1 VSRGKIIAGIVGLVV
16 VGAIVAGVV
25 VSAQGAV
32 PQVTA
37 AKVEQETLGVLVT
50 ASGKIEAAD
59 KADVFP
65 PTMGTLDTVSV
76 VDGQKVKAGDVLAT
90 MDIASMRLQVAQARA
105 GLKAAQ
111 AQLDGVNKG
120 IPAAIDKAA
129 AQAGVDAAQT
139 AYHTALDAYT
149 AYKALYDGEPDVLVK
164 ASMVATLTQMLMG
177 KEQAYAGYLSA
188 QSGSNKLSTMSKVA
202 AAKAAANAGVS
213 QASEGLALAEDML
226 DNATLTAPMD
236 GVVIFAALGAPG
248 MDGSTPKAEHGSPV
262 GPQSAVFTVV
272 QFGALNFNAQVDE
285 ADIDRVKAD
294 AKGTVR
300 LDAFPSDSLDA
311 KVVTVKPTAIQTTT
325 GGIAFPVL
333 LSVSPGDKNLLLGMS
348 GSVDIEVSAVSGA
361 ITVPIEALFDE
372 NGKKYVFVIS
382 GGKVAKTEVTTGAL
396 TDTRAQLLTGATT
409 GQDVAV
415 GNLSSL
421 KDGMAVRTK

>member
-1 VSRGKIIAGIVGLVV
+1 VSRGKIIAGIVALVV

-50 ASGKIEAAD
+50 ASGKIEAAS

-76 VDGQKVKAGDVLAT
+76 SDGQKVKAGDVLAT
-90 MDIASMRLQVAQARA
+90 MDEASLRMQVAQARA

-129 AQAGVDAAQT
+129 AQAGVDAAKS
-139 AYHTALDAYT
+139 AYDLAKDAYNGMWF
-149 AYKALYDGEPDVLVK
+149 LHSLEP
-164 ASMVATLTQMLMG
+164 SWEATLAQMLIA
-177 KEQAYAGYLSA
+177 KEQAYAGLLSA
-188 QSGSNKLSTMSKVA
+188 QSGSNKLSTMSKVS
-202 AAKAAANAGVS
+202 AAKAAAQAGVS
-213 QASEGLALAEDML
+213 QASQGLALAEDVL
-226 DNATLTAPMD
+226 DKATLTAPMD

-285 ADIDRVKAD
+285 ADIDRVKAG

-372 NGKKYVFVIS
+372 NGKKYIFVIS
-382 GGKVAKTEVTTGAL
+382 AGKVAKTEVTTGAL

>member
-32 PQVTA
+32 PQVTV

-50 ASGKIEAAD
+50 ASGKIEAAS
-59 KADVFP
+59 KADVFA

-76 VDGQKVKAGDVLAT
+76 ADGQKVKAGDVLAT
-90 MDIASMRLQVAQARA
+90 MDTASLRLQVAQARA

-111 AQLDGVNKG
+111 AQLDGVNRG
-120 IPAAIDKAA
+120 VPAAIDKAA
-129 AQAGVDAAQT
+129 AQAGVDAAKT
-139 AYHTALDAYT
+139 GYDAAKGAYDAFKLAYDTALPA
-149 AYKALYDGEPDVLVK
+149 AQP
-164 ASMVATLTQMLMG
+164 SMVATLTQMLIG
-177 KEQAYAGYLSA
+177 KQQAYAGYLSA
-188 QSGSNKLSTMSKVA
+188 QSGENKLSTMGKIS
-202 AAKAAANAGVS
+202 AAKAAAQAGVS
-213 QASEGLALAEDML
+213 QASEGLALAEDTL
-226 DNATLTAPMD
+226 DNSTLTAPMD

-248 MDGSTPKAEHGSPV
+248 MDGSTPKAEHGSAV

-285 ADIDRVKAD
+285 ADIDRVKAG

-372 NGKKYVFVIS
+372 NGKKYVFVIE
-382 GGKVAKTEVTTGAL
+382 GGKVTKTEVTTGAL
-396 TDTRAQLLTGATT
+396 TDARAQLLTGATT

>member
-16 VGAIVAGVV
+16 VGGIVAGVV
-25 VSAQGAV
+25 ISAQGAV
-32 PQVTA
+32 PQVTV
-37 AKVEQETLGVLVT
+37 AKVQQETLGVLVT

-59 KADVFP
+59 KADVFA
-65 PTMGTLDTVSV
+65 PTMGTLDSV
-76 VDGQKVKAGDVLAT
+76 AVTDGQKVKAGDVLAT
-90 MDIASMRLQVAQARA
+90 MDTAPLRLQVAQARA

-111 AQLDGVNKG
+111 AQLDGVNRG
-120 IPAAIDKAA
+120 VPAAIDKSA
-129 AQAGVDAAQT
+129 AQAGVDAAKT
-139 AYHTALDAYT
+139 AYDAAKAAYDAFKLGYDAALPAVQ
-149 AYKALYDGEPDVLVK
+149 P
-164 ASMVATLTQMLMG
+164 SMVATLTQMLIG

-188 QSGSNKLSTMSKVA
+188 QSGSNKLTTMSKVA

-213 QASEGLALAEDML
+213 QASQGLALAEDTL
-226 DNATLTAPMD
+226 DKAVLTAPMD

-285 ADIDRVKAD
+285 ADIDRVKLAS
-294 AKGTVR
+294 KGTVR
-300 LDAFPSDSLDA
+300 LDAFPSDSLDS

-333 LSVSPGDKNLLLGMS
+333 LSVNPAGKNLLLGMS

-361 ITVPIEALFDE
+361 VTVPIEALFDE
-372 NGKKYVFVIS
+372 NGKKYVFVVE
-382 GGKVAKTEVTTGAL
+382 GGKVAKREVTTGAL

-421 KDGMAVRTK
+421 KDGMTVRTK